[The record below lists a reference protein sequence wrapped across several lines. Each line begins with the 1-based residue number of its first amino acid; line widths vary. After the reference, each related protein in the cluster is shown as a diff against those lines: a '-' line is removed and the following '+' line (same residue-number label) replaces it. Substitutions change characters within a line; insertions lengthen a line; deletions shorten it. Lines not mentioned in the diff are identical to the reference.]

1 VSEIKSEIKAE
12 LLLED
17 FPSRI
22 SDTLRRRDTAG
33 HGHVN
38 NVVFPSY
45 CDNGRANVIYDP
57 EYVALTPGL
66 VLFVA
71 RLAIDYRAEL
81 FWPGTVEI
89 GTGIRSVGRTSVTF
103 FQGLFQNGKCAATAE
118 TVLVQVEMETSAKV
132 PFTAETRDWLLKR
145 AV

>member
-1 VSEIKSEIKAE
+1 M
-12 LLLED
+12 
-17 FPSRI
+17 
-22 SDTLRRRDTAG
+22 
-33 HGHVN
+33 N

-89 GTGIRSVGRTSVTF
+89 GTGIRNVGRTSLTF
-103 FQGLFQNGKCAATAE
+103 FQGLFQSGKLVATAE
-118 TVLVQVEMETSAKV
+118 TVLVQVEMN
-132 PFTAETRDWLLKR
+132 RRQR
-145 AV
+145 AVHR